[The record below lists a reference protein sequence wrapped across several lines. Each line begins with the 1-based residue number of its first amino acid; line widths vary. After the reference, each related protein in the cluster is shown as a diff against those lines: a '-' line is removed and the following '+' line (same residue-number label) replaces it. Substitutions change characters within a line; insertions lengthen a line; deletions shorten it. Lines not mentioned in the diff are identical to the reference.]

1 MMILNGKLSDKP
13 SKFIIDLFSEL
24 LIKLDVRIQLFE
36 KVQFHMFCIFGR
48 YYILNSWNI
57 Y

>member
-48 YYILNSWNI
+48 YYILNS
-57 Y
+57 

>member
-48 YYILNSWNI
+48 YYIFNS
-57 Y
+57 